1 MQEMQRTQVWYLCQE
16 DPLEEGIATH
26 FSVLA
31 WRNPWTE
38 EPGRLQ
44 SMGSPRV
51 RHDWSNLTHT
61 QVKRNRKDP
70 RRPRRREELG
80 RYEVRGNPVSWTE
93 HLMCIWHGVGQGECG
108 WSVASRKDKDAEE
121 AGREVG
127 TQMTLWTTS
136 SQDIFLGA
144 TGRLNCSLCK
154 DVSDERLRFMSRMLR
169 TWRETGK
176 RREKKT
182 GVLDVGRHLGG
193 WLCILDKAHS

>member
-1 MQEMQRTQVWYLCQE
+1 MQEMQRTQVWYLWQE

-51 RHDWSNLTHT
+51 RHDWSTLTHT